1 MISAVIFDLDG
12 VVVTTDKL
20 HYLAWKEL
28 AEKIGIRNFTEAD
41 NIRQRGVSRMESRVV
56 VIVKNQKFYKKHE
69 KKALGADKNRRY
81 VKLLETLSET
91 DVLPGVKEFIAFLKK
106 KSIKTAIGSASKNT
120 YTILEK
126 IKMTEMFDAVSCG
139 LDITRSKPDPDVFLI
154 AAEKLGIQP
163 ERCLVVEDSDAGITA
178 AKAAG
183 MYALAVGAAK
193 NNSKADFSAESIE
206 TALRFKLHGCC
217 EG

>member
-41 NIRQRGVSRMESRVV
+41 NIRQRGVSRMESREVLL
-56 VIVKNQKFYKKHE
+56 E
-69 KKALGADKNRRY
+69 KSDKCYTKEEKIALADEKNRRY

-139 LDITRSKPDPDVFLI
+139 LDITRSKPDPEVFLI

>member
-41 NIRQRGVSRMESRVV
+41 NIRQRGVSRMESLEVLL
-56 VIVKNQKFYKKHE
+56 E
-69 KKALGADKNRRY
+69 KSDKCYTKEEKIALADEKNRRY

-139 LDITRSKPDPDVFLI
+139 LDITRSKPDPEVFLI

>member
-28 AEKIGIRNFTEAD
+28 AEKIGIRNCTEAD
-41 NIRQRGVSRMESRVV
+41 NIRQRGVSRMESLEVLL
-56 VIVKNQKFYKKHE
+56 E
-69 KKALGADKNRRY
+69 KSDKCYTKEEKIALADEKNRRY

-139 LDITRSKPDPDVFLI
+139 LDITRSKPDPEVFLI

>member
-41 NIRQRGVSRMESRVV
+41 NIRQRGVSRMESLEVLL
-56 VIVKNQKFYKKHE
+56 E
-69 KKALGADKNRRY
+69 KSDKCYTKEEKIALADEKNRRY

-139 LDITRSKPDPDVFLI
+139 LDITRSKPDPEVFLI

-163 ERCLVVEDSDAGITA
+163 EHCLVVEDSDAGITA

>member
-1 MISAVIFDLDG
+1 MINAVIFDLDG

-28 AEKIGIRNFTEAD
+28 AEKIGIKNFTEAD
-41 NIRQRGVSRMESRVV
+41 NVRQRGVSRMESLEVLL
-56 VIVKNQKFYKKHE
+56 E
-69 KKALGADKNRRY
+69 KSDKCYTKEEKIALADEKNRRY

-91 DVLPGVKEFIAFLKK
+91 DVLSGVKEFIAFLKK
-106 KSIKTAIGSASKNT
+106 KRIKTAIGSASKNT
-120 YTILEK
+120 YTILDK

-139 LDITRSKPDPDVFLI
+139 LDITRSKPDPEVFLV
-154 AAEKLGIQP
+154 AAEKLGVQP
-163 ERCLVVEDSDAGITA
+163 EHCLVVEDSDAGITA

-193 NNSKADFSAESIE
+193 NNSKADFSAKSIE
-206 TALRFKLHGCC
+206 AALRFKL
-217 EG
+217 EWLL

>member
-41 NIRQRGVSRMESRVV
+41 NIRQRGVSRMESLEVLLE
-56 VIVKNQKFYKKHE
+56 KSDKFYTKEE
-69 KKALGADKNRRY
+69 KIALADEKNRRY

-139 LDITRSKPDPDVFLI
+139 LDITRSKPDPEVFLI